1 MVKTKVAG
9 MWTAT
14 FKVAAKFEWADN
26 LHMGA
31 NKVIGCSVSWRDRG
45 REVKN
50 DLATS
55 GYGNQDG
62 ELAFCNRRQKT
73 KKNKKKCL
81 ISRLRTRG
89 DVSHALADNTCRLKY
104 IILPGVSAQTSHP
117 GKRSV
122 HVAQQQFSEMKTE
135 IKPCASFCLPS
146 VFLFYRLFN
155 SSCWPCFPSF
165 RWQRCAFSFSCWPAS
180 VSCRARVLVH
190 EQHSPFQCFSLAM
203 TIQPYN
209 DHIYMYCSDLQRWEG
224 HSPGWRGI

>member
-1 MVKTKVAG
+1 
-9 MWTAT
+9 
-14 FKVAAKFEWADN
+14 
-26 LHMGA
+26 MGA

-62 ELAFCNRRQKT
+62 ELAFCNRRQKKTT
-73 KKNKKKCL
+73 KKTKNCL

-89 DVSHALADNTCRLKY
+89 DVLHVLADNTCRLKY

-117 GKRSV
+117 GKISV

-135 IKPCASFCLPS
+135 IKRCASFCLPS

-155 SSCWPCFPSF
+155 SSC
-165 RWQRCAFSFSCWPAS
+165 
-180 VSCRARVLVH
+180 
-190 EQHSPFQCFSLAM
+190 
-203 TIQPYN
+203 
-209 DHIYMYCSDLQRWEG
+209 
-224 HSPGWRGI
+224 

>member
-1 MVKTKVAG
+1 MFLFLFFLFFKKQPLLQIAIQTISAKWILGKKDGKTDAVATKVAG

-14 FKVAAKFEWADN
+14 FKVAAEFEWADN

-62 ELAFCNRRQKT
+62 ELAFCNRRQKKPKKT
-73 KKNKKKCL
+73 KNCL

-89 DVSHALADNTCRLKY
+89 DILHVLADNTCRLKY

-117 GKRSV
+117 GKISV

-135 IKPCASFCLPS
+135 IKRCASFCLPS
-146 VFLFYRLFN
+146 VFLFYR
-155 SSCWPCFPSF
+155 
-165 RWQRCAFSFSCWPAS
+165 
-180 VSCRARVLVH
+180 
-190 EQHSPFQCFSLAM
+190 
-203 TIQPYN
+203 
-209 DHIYMYCSDLQRWEG
+209 
-224 HSPGWRGI
+224 